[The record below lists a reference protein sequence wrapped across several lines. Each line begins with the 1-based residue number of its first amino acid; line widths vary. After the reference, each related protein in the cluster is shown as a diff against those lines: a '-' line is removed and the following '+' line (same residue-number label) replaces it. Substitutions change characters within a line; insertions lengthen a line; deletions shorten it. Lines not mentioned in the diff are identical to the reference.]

1 MSLQFNEIKI
11 TVPESLETLKLLRLI
26 ANLPYGEQL
35 YFYVPIGEGQAYKD
49 RLHVGMSRIK
59 RKLKNVKLP
68 EGKNV
73 RQFRLKSE
81 IAPNHSDK
89 GDLMCFY
96 TIQTERNK
104 DFETMDKLFVSI
116 IDSDSTETGNE

>member
-1 MSLQFNEIKI
+1 MKLASKEIKV
-11 TVPESLETLKLLRLI
+11 TVPESLDTIKLLRLI
-26 ANLPYGEQL
+26 AVLPYDQQL
-35 YFYVPIGEGQAYKD
+35 YFYVPVGEGQAYKD

-59 RKLKNVKLP
+59 KKLKNVKLP

-81 IAPNHSDK
+81 IIRSDPK
-89 GDLMCFY
+89 LGDLMCFH

-104 DFETMDKLFVSI
+104 DFETMDKLFVAI
-116 IDSDSTETGNE
+116 LDSTEAGKE

>member
-1 MSLQFNEIKI
+1 MKLSDPDIKI
-11 TVPESLETLKLLRLI
+11 TVPESLETIKLLRLI
-26 ANLPYGEQL
+26 ANLPYDQQL
-35 YFYVPIGEGQAYKD
+35 YFYVPAGEGQAFKD

-59 RKLKNVKLP
+59 KKLKNVKLP

-81 IAPNHSDK
+81 IIRTHAEK
-89 GDLMCFY
+89 GDLMCFH

-104 DFETMDKLFVSI
+104 DFETMDKLFVAI
-116 IDSDSTETGNE
+116 LDSEAPETEA